1 MEDTVET
8 QSPTI
13 WPLGFAIGIAVAL
26 VGVVVGFVVAGV
38 GVAIAVIFGSLWVR
52 SLHMVSPELEDGDED
67 DDEPLA
73 AELEM
78 GRDAFLRRATIALG
92 GLVGAMIAVPVAGF
106 AILPSFRRVRHAPID
121 IGATKDFPEG
131 QYMVTSFL
139 LDPAA
144 GDVSRRTAYVRN
156 NGLLGSVPSFTVI
169 SSRCTH
175 VGCPTQ
181 PNGPIFVEQK
191 KTVGT
196 AAVPVSLIPADPA
209 GGFGCPCHGSK
220 FDPEGNRTAGPAARA
235 LDRYEFSIDNG
246 RLRLGDTFSVSRV
259 DGTGAEARIHRYA
272 LRGPGQSV
280 TGLESWLYPVQPPR

>member
-8 QSPTI
+8 QSSTI
-13 WPLGFAIGIAVAL
+13 WPLGFAIGIVVAL
-26 VGVVVGFVVAGV
+26 VGLVVGFVITGV
-38 GVAIAVIFGSLWVR
+38 GVAIAVVFGSLWVR
-52 SLHMVSPELEDGDED
+52 STRTAPSGPEDDDED
-67 DDEPLA
+67 DDDPVA
-73 AELEM
+73 AELPM
-78 GRDAFLRRATIALG
+78 GRDAFLRRATLALG
-92 GLVGAMIAVPVAGF
+92 GLVGAMVALPVAGF
-106 AILPSFRRVRHAPID
+106 AILPSFRRERHAPID

-156 NGLLGSVPSFTVI
+156 NGLLGSVPSFTII

-181 PNGPIFVEQK
+181 PNGPIFAQQK

-209 GGFGCPCHGSK
+209 GGFGCPCHGSQ
-220 FDPEGNRTAGPAARA
+220 FDQEGNRTAGPAARA
-235 LDRYEFSIDNG
+235 LDRYVFSIDNG

-259 DGTGAEARIHRYA
+259 EGTGAEARIHRYA
-272 LRGPGQSV
+272 LRGPGQPV
-280 TGLESWLYPVQPPR
+280 NGVESWLYPVQPPR